1 LDASAREFS
10 YTGKFMAKVVGV
22 DIADVLTSER
32 LAEVQE
38 SNEGIADEER
48 GSYEWR
54 KEEQCQESKQRI
66 WVFARVAI

>member
-1 LDASAREFS
+1 
-10 YTGKFMAKVVGV
+10 MAKVVGV

-38 SNEGIADEER
+38 SNEGIADEEC

-54 KEEQCQESKQRI
+54 KEEQC
-66 WVFARVAI
+66 